1 MDIEEPT
8 YRQLYLDT
16 LPLSELTALSEK
28 LRGEVIDLGRGPN
41 GTFGNLPVT

>member
-16 LPLSELTALSEK
+16 LPLSELTLGTALSEK
-28 LRGEVIDLGRGPN
+28 LRGEVIDLGRQ
-41 GTFGNLPVT
+41 